1 MIADLLPAKVR
12 RAVYRVLAALLA
24 VEAVWNVV
32 PDGTESRIVATLA
45 ALGFVLAA
53 GNTIPQE
60 EEF

>member
-1 MIADLLPAKVR
+1 MIADLLPARVR
-12 RAVYRVLAALLA
+12 RVVYRTLAALLA

-53 GNTIPQE
+53 GNTIPKE

>member
-1 MIADLLPAKVR
+1 VIADLLPARVR

-53 GNTIPQE
+53 GNTIPKE

>member
-1 MIADLLPAKVR
+1 VIADLLPAKVR